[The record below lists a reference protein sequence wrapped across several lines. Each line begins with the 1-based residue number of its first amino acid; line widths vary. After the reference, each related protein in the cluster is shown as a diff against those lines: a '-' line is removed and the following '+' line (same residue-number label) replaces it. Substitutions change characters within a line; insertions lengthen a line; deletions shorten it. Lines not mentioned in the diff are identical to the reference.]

1 MERPYLRLPDNPGIM
16 PMTELNEKYAYFL
29 AEGETLQVGFTV
41 PQIHRPEEWGEEW
54 AIVFTDKRLIVE
66 RQWGKSRVIE
76 AINTDE
82 FLFNIE
88 HTSILYD
95 QISAFS
101 LVHGTNYPIDQSKDA
116 DSNGYDFHAYA
127 DATLKI
133 WTTSASEPVFEKSFE
148 DFSSDETY
156 VNVFDMHRAQT
167 HFTMRLR

>member
-16 PMTELNEKYAYFL
+16 PTAELNEKYAYIL

-41 PQIHRPEEWGEEW
+41 PQIHRPEWCEEW

-66 RQWGKSRVIE
+66 RQWGGRRID
-76 AINTDE
+76 AIDTDE
-82 FLFNIE
+82 IE
-88 HTSILYD
+88 HTSVLYD

-101 LVHGTNYPIDQSKDA
+101 LVHGTNYPIDQSKNA
-116 DSNGYDFHAYA
+116 AYDEYDPHAYT

-156 VNVFDMHRAQT
+156 VNVFDMHRALT